1 MQVRKPSI
9 LTTKIIINIILI
21 SLNFLFLSNANAS
34 LSAWQQDKSGNSK
47 VRIVASSFTDQDSN
61 QKLIIGLD
69 FEIKDGWKIYGND
82 PGSTIGLPPL
92 FDFSN
97 STNYQNNQIIWP
109 KASLGEEKIG
119 DEVIKYSYY
128 HDKVV
133 IPIEVTLK
141 DYDQLTNLKIR
152 IDYGLCK
159 DICIPAN
166 VEFDINLGILETD
179 SEALSIIQEYYQPKL
194 VNQET
199 LSIESSLDQ
208 SKNSLAALFT
218 ALIAAFIGGMI
229 LNIMPCVLPVLS
241 IKLISVINHSNSTIA
256 RIRLAFLS
264 TMAGIVFCFLIFA
277 SITTIAKLSGNS
289 LGWGLQFQNRY
300 FLVFLILILS
310 LFSANLLGLFEI
322 SFNQI
327 MATILNKKISNHL
340 ENDDEARNKNI
351 FIGNFLSGI
360 LAVLLATPCS
370 APFLG
375 LAISF
380 ALTQNITIIFLIFI
394 TISIG
399 VCTPYILL
407 FIAPKLVYL
416 LPKPGQWMM
425 KVKKLMAM
433 FLLMTIIWLLSVLAA
448 NAGTFLTT
456 IILSISCLIILSLKI
471 RFRFLSY
478 LLVTLMIIT
487 AFIAS
492 FLLRDQ
498 KNPIAIA
505 AQIVSDTKIDNVW
518 KEFDQA
524 QIPILV
530 SQGKTVLVDV
540 TANWCLTC
548 KLNKALVLNNK
559 KVVAKLNNPNI
570 VAMRADITKPNK
582 EVMDFLRANNR
593 FAIPFNAVYGPKMP
607 NGKVTSELLKIE
619 ELLQLIN
626 QASNN
631 ND

>member
-1 MQVRKPSI
+1 MQVRKPSR

-82 PGSTIGLPPL
+82 PGSTIGLPPV

-109 KASLGEEKIG
+109 NATLGEEKIG

-128 HDKVV
+128 HDEVV
-133 IPIEVTLK
+133 IPIKVTLK
-141 DYDQLTNLKIR
+141 DYYQLTNLKIR

-179 SEALSIIQEYYQPKL
+179 SEALSIIQKYYQPKL
-194 VNQET
+194 VNQKT
-199 LSIESSLDQ
+199 LAIESSLNR

-289 LGWGLQFQNRY
+289 LGWGLQFQNHY

-380 ALTQNITIIFLIFI
+380 ALTQNIAIIFLIFI

-425 KVKKLMAM
+425 KVKKL
-433 FLLMTIIWLLSVLAA
+433 F
-448 NAGTFLTT
+448 
-456 IILSISCLIILSLKI
+456 
-471 RFRFLSY
+471 
-478 LLVTLMIIT
+478 
-487 AFIAS
+487 
-492 FLLRDQ
+492 
-498 KNPIAIA
+498 
-505 AQIVSDTKIDNVW
+505 
-518 KEFDQA
+518 
-524 QIPILV
+524 
-530 SQGKTVLVDV
+530 
-540 TANWCLTC
+540 
-548 KLNKALVLNNK
+548 
-559 KVVAKLNNPNI
+559 
-570 VAMRADITKPNK
+570 
-582 EVMDFLRANNR
+582 
-593 FAIPFNAVYGPKMP
+593 
-607 NGKVTSELLKIE
+607 
-619 ELLQLIN
+619 
-626 QASNN
+626 
-631 ND
+631 